1 MTSGGDETM
10 VETTTGRSD
19 PAARLVAFLTAT
31 PMTVAGRDGVAD

>member
-10 VETTTGRSD
+10 VGTTTDSPD
-19 PAARLVAFLTAT
+19 PAARLVAFPTAT